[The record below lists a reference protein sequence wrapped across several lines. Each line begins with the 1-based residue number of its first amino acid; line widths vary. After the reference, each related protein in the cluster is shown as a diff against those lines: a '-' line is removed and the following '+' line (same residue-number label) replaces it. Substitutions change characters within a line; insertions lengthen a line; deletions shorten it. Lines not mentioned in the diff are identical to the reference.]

1 MRIYCVRLTERH
13 TQFCFLF
20 SELSS
25 SPTWRW
31 RANTKFKGQYEVQV
45 CNMTHWN
52 WHILLSVSPFLQI
65 FTNHVNNSAVSTHRK
80 RIGWYKQKTISR
92 ERYLIR
98 CHAIF
103 ATWVNVKK
111 RKKKLHIFDR
121 LRFYFNNGN
130 YQFTSF
136 FSFWY
141 INLSVRNF
149 DNSSKLCNFFISSI
163 YH

>member
-1 MRIYCVRLTERH
+1 MREAHRE
-13 TQFCFLF
+13 TQRVLFFVFWKQVKFLPH
-20 SELSS
+20 L
-25 SPTWRW
+25 
-31 RANTKFKGQYEVQV
+31 ALKGQHEVQV

-65 FTNHVNNSAVSTHRK
+65 FTNHFNNSAVSTHRK

-111 RKKKLHIFDR
+111 IKKNCIASIVWGFISTMEIINLP
-121 LRFYFNNGN
+121 L
-130 YQFTSF
+130 F